1 MADSTQQ
8 DLILLEKKLLE
19 RQEKLELKL
28 ERFEEDKED
37 FSKKREDYIKKLEN
51 VSGLTREEAR
61 TSLLDETE
69 RDSASMI
76 ARIIKEKE
84 EEAKAT
90 ADQKSREI
98 LVDSM
103 RHGALDYIAEYTDRK
118 SVV

>member
-1 MADSTQQ
+1 LRRSFF
-8 DLILLEKKLLE
+8 E
-19 RQEKLELKL
+19 RQEKLEQKL

-37 FSKKREDYIKKLEN
+37 LQKKRDNYVQKLEQT
-51 VSGLTREEAR
+51 SGLTREEAR
-61 TSLLDETE
+61 KALLDETE

-90 ADQKSREI
+90 GDQKAREI

-103 RHGALDYIAEYTDRK
+103 RHGALDYYR
-118 SVV
+118 